1 MTTKSYTK
9 SRFSPND
16 SALVLIDHQS
26 GIMQLVHDYSTAE
39 FRNNVIAL
47 AKLGK
52 VFKLPTVLTT
62 SLGQGPN
69 GPFIPEVLSLFP
81 DVPVIDRPGIIS
93 AWDDPNFVAAIEK
106 TGRKNLIMAGVTV
119 DVCLAFAAMQ
129 AIDAGY
135 NVHGVVDASG
145 GLEATIRENAVAR
158 MKDHGVTPINWT
170 TVAAELQR
178 DWRLPTGQ
186 DLGRVFHD
194 HYHSYGLLMDS
205 FESVTAKPIRKA
217 S

>member
-1 MTTKSYTK
+1 MSTKSYTQT
-9 SRFSPND
+9 RFSTND
-16 SALVLIDHQS
+16 AALVLIDHQS
-26 GIMQLVHDYSTAE
+26 GIMQMVHDYSPAE
-39 FRNNVIAL
+39 FRNNVMAL

-52 VFKLPTVLTT
+52 VFNLPTVLST

-69 GPFIPEVLSLFP
+69 GPFIPEVVSLFP
-81 DVPVIDRPGIIS
+81 DVPVIDRPGIID
-93 AWDDPNFVAAIEK
+93 AWDDPKFVTAVEK

-119 DVCLAFAAMQ
+119 DVCLAFAAMH
-129 AIDAGY
+129 AVEAGY
-135 NVHGVVDASG
+135 NVYGVIDASG
-145 GLEATIRENAVAR
+145 GLEVTIRENAVAR

-178 DWRLPTGQ
+178 DWRLPTGK
-186 DLGRVFHD
+186 DLGRAFHA

-205 FESVTAKPIRKA
+205 FEGHPANAVKKA